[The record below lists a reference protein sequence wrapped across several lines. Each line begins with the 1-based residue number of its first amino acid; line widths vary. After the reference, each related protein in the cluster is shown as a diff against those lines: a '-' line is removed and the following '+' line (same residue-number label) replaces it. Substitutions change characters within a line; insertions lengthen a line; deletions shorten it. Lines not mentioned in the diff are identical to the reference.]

1 MDVSNLGI
9 VALAVVAASGALF
22 AFRYNRSKTRTD
34 TNRVTI
40 RDVTTNGDVAG
51 RDIHKNK

>member
-1 MDVSNLGI
+1 MDISNLGI

-22 AFRYNRSKTRTD
+22 AFRYNKSKTRTD

-40 RDVTTNGDVAG
+40 RDVTTDGDVAG
-51 RDIHKNK
+51 RDIHKGK

>member
-1 MDVSNLGI
+1 MDISNLGI
-9 VALAVVAASGALF
+9 VALAVIAAGGALF
-22 AFRYNRSKTRTD
+22 AFRYNKSKSRAD

-51 RDIHKNK
+51 RDIHKRK